1 MSEEVAAQ
9 DPTFTERILDLL
21 ASLGAGAE
29 DSDDDTSLSR
39 YEWYAVDTFGSMIR
53 AREDRFADLRRVIN
67 QARMNKTYDQ
77 YLATVVLYAILGAVG
92 AGIVGFGIGGV
103 LSYFDVF
110 VTITAP
116 GLPDVLRAPFA
127 NPVLKNIV
135 GAVLLML
142 LFVVLGSSL
151 TGTALYIKPRY
162 LADSRDREIQE
173 LLPTTLTYMYAL
185 SDGGMPLLD
194 IIDRLADEEATLGAV
209 AKEFQTIQNNMA
221 FLGNDLKTSLRNCR
235 STTPNDEL
243 GELFSD
249 LVSLIDS
256 GGDLTPFLEDKV
268 EEYQR
273 RNRREQQALIDTLEV
288 VATGYVVI
296 GVLFPLL
303 LMVTVTIFAAIG
315 SVGDDP
321 LYAIIYAGIPI
332 ISAAFLIVIDSLT
345 SDDTATTATLPVSDD
360 QPSVREIHRRL
371 NWSGA
376 PDDTGSREDG
386 SSVPTAVDGG
396 VPTQAGTT
404 AGVSPGSETTM
415 TADRRS
421 GHDKELDTREE
432 QLLGQLATTIRRQRV
447 RTTLGRPLE
456 AVRRQPTY
464 SLAVTGPLAFL
475 YMVLAGPVLQ
485 LVPYQVAKMTANPW
499 FVTTVGFVVPLLLLM
514 IPLSYFHERKY
525 RYNRR
530 AEKELPVV
538 LGTLASAN
546 ATGATLIESVEL
558 AAESRHGPVARQL
571 EGVGRELQW
580 NVSLEAALRR
590 FTNRV
595 RNRRVTRLFKLLI
608 ESSTT
613 SDRVTEVLKV
623 TEADAKF
630 AHEMDQERLETLKII
645 MGLILF
651 TFVVFIGVAAA
662 LVIRLFPPFAE
673 AASASQ
679 GGGALGAWSFNE
691 SLYRMLFY
699 HGILLQAVFAGPVAA
714 KFGHDNVWVGLK
726 FSVAG
731 ILLAVGVFFVI

>member
-9 DPTFTERILDLL
+9 DPTLTERILDLL

-29 DSDDDTSLSR
+29 DPDDDTSLSR
-39 YEWYAVDTFGSMIR
+39 REWYAVDTFGSMIR

-67 QARMNKTYDQ
+67 QARMKKTYDQ
-77 YLATVVLYAILGAVG
+77 YLATVVLYAIVGAVG
-92 AGIVGFGIGGV
+92 AGAVGFGVGGI

-142 LFVVLGSSL
+142 LFGVLGSSL
-151 TGTALYIKPRY
+151 TGAALYLKPRY
-162 LADSRDREIQE
+162 LANARDREIQE

-243 GELFSD
+243 GELLND

-273 RNRREQQALIDTLEV
+273 RNRRDQEALIDTLEV

-296 GVLFPLL
+296 GVLFPLV
-303 LMVTVTIFAAIG
+303 LMVIVTIFAAIG

-321 LYAIIYAGIPI
+321 LYAIIYTGIPI
-332 ISAAFLIVIDSLT
+332 ISAAFLVIVDSLT
-345 SDDTATTATLPVSDD
+345 SDDTTTTATLPLDDD
-360 QPSVREIHRRL
+360 QPSVTEIYRRL
-371 NWSGA
+371 NASGA
-376 PDDTGSREDG
+376 PDGTNSRQNGS
-386 SSVPTAVDGG
+386 PATTAADGG
-396 VPTQAGTT
+396 APTQTGAT
-404 AGVSPGSETTM
+404 AGASPGSETTM
-415 TADRRS
+415 TADRRR
-421 GHDKELDTREE
+421 GHDGKLDTREE

-456 AVRRQPTY
+456 AIRRQPTY
-464 SLAVTGPLAFL
+464 SLAVTGPLALL
-475 YMVLAGPVLQ
+475 YMILVGPVFQ
-485 LVPYQVAKMTANPW
+485 LVPYRVTAMTTDPW
-499 FVTTVGFVVPLLLLM
+499 FVTTAGLVVPLLLLM

-546 ATGATLIESVEL
+546 ATGATLIESIGL
-558 AAESRHGPVARQL
+558 AAESRYGPVAEQL

-580 NVSLEAALRR
+580 NVSLGAALRR

-630 AHEMDQERLETLKII
+630 AYEMDQERFKTLKII

-651 TFVVFIGVAAA
+651 TFLVFIGVVAI

-679 GGGALGAWSFNE
+679 TRGALGAWSFNE

-699 HGILLQAVFAGPVAA
+699 HGILLQAIFAGPVAA
-714 KFGHDNVWVGLK
+714 KFGHDNIWVGLK
-726 FSVAG
+726 FSIAS
-731 ILLAVGVFFVI
+731 ILLAVGVFFAI